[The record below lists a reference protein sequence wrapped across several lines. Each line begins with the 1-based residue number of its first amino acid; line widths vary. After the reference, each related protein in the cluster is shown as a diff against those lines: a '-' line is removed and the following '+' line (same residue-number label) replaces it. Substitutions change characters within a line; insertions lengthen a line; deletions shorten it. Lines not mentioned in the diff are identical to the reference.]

1 MKEINLVEILKDC
14 PEGTK
19 LYSLIYGDVVLEG
32 VFCGL
37 HYPIVTRG
45 VIGGQQYA
53 FTHEG
58 CYMRLVG
65 ECILFPSKDNRD
77 WTTFKAPKKKIE
89 RFDPNTLKPYDKV
102 LGRDNRNFMWEATFF
117 SHIDEESRYPLRTVS
132 SGYKQLIP
140 FKGNEHLLG
149 KCGEPDE
156 YYRYWEDKD
165 GQTAST

>member
-77 WTTFKAPKKKIE
+77 WTTFKAPKKKVE
-89 RFDPNTLKPYDKV
+89 RFDPKTLKPFDQVLMRDKALTWSWTPRILSYIDSDGIFV
-102 LGRDNRNFMWEATFF
+102 DTSGEGWEVA
-117 SHIDEESRYPLRTVS
+117 
-132 SGYKQLIP
+132 IP
-140 FKGNEHLLG
+140 YKGNERLAL
-149 KCGEPDE
+149 CTDDPEDE
-156 YYRYWEDKD
+156 FYRYWED
-165 GQTAST
+165 